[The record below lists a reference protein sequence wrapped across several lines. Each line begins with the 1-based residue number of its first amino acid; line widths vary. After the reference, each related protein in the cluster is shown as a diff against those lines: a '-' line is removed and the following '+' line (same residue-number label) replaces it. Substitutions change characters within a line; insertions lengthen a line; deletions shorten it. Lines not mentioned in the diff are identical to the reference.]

1 MRNCDQHRFG
11 SRPTSRSR
19 AAFAQ
24 SITALRL
31 PLLLLCFTPNLI
43 AQEQKPPDQTDEVVR
58 ISTELVQTDVMVFD
72 SSGRFVEGL
81 KPDQFELRVDGKR
94 QVISFFERVTAGKFD
109 EEAQLAAARG
119 ATIAKSPDATVRP
132 LDRGRSF
139 FFLVDDL
146 HQAAGSLARTRKTLL
161 DFVDNEMGQNDQLA
175 IASVSGQIGFLQQL
189 TNNKSVL
196 RAAVARL
203 NLPSQT
209 FRDNQRPP
217 MSEPMAVAIDSESDP
232 ALLTYFMEPLMRDGT
247 PENAAESI
255 VKSRAKN
262 ILGQSGNITRNV
274 LATLE
279 SLARRMAGL
288 PGRKL
293 LFFISD
299 GFILNT
305 NDNEMFDRLR
315 NITNAAARNNLV
327 IYSLDARGLS
337 AGVLGDATSD
347 IAIDRSG
354 RTSRYTTGDVS
365 LSQEPL
371 RVLAAN
377 TGGRAL
383 LNSNSATPVIAKAV
397 EETSVYYLLAWR
409 PDSQKAGGNKFRRI
423 EVIVSGRHDLTV
435 SVRSGY
441 YDLPASVP
449 DSKQAAARPH
459 VVRTADDELRTAI
472 NSTFSAGAIPTWL
485 GLIYLDVP
493 EKGLLLAAS
502 LRIPS
507 RSIGFDQ
514 AGEKRKGAV
523 DLAGVVMNDRGKSV
537 ASFRDHLELSL
548 DSSASSGAPPAD
560 LVYNYQTV
568 LAPGLYQVR
577 VAARDNKSGLTGSAA
592 EWIEIPDL
600 SSGQLALSSIL
611 FGELPKEENTS
622 KPNPVAESPP
632 RASIDRTFSR
642 SSKLRF
648 MEFIYNAARGR
659 DDAGPDVALQVQILR
674 DDQPV
679 VTTPLKKVDHGDSAD
694 LGRLTYAA
702 EISLASML
710 PGRYVLQITV
720 IDRIAKTTA
729 SQRSDFEIE

>member
-1 MRNCDQHRFG
+1 MRNCHQYRLG
-11 SRPTSRSR
+11 SRPPACSR
-19 AAFAQ
+19 AASAQFAG
-24 SITALRL
+24 ALYL
-31 PLLLLCFTPNLI
+31 ALLLLCFAPNLI
-43 AQEQKPPDQTDEVVR
+43 AQEQKPPNQSDEVVR

-81 KPDQFELRVDGKR
+81 KPDQFELRVDGKQ

-119 ATIAKSPDATVRP
+119 ATIAKAPDATVKP

-161 DFVDNEMGQNDQLA
+161 EFVDNEMGQNDQLA

-189 TNNKSVL
+189 TNNKAVL

-217 MSEPMAVAIDSESDP
+217 MSETMAVAIDSESDP

-255 VKSRAKN
+255 VKSRAKH

-305 NDNEMFDRLR
+305 NDNDMVERLR

-337 AGVLGDATSD
+337 VGVLGDATSE

-365 LSQEPL
+365 VSQEPL
-371 RVLAAN
+371 RMLAAN
-377 TGGRAL
+377 TGGKAL
-383 LNSNSATPVIAKAV
+383 LNSNSASPIIAKAV
-397 EETSVYYLLAWR
+397 QETSVYYLLAWR
-409 PDSQKAGGNKFRRI
+409 PDSQKSGSNKFRRI
-423 EVIVSGRHDLTV
+423 EVSVSGRRDLTV
-435 SVRSGY
+435 YVRSGY
-441 YDLPASVP
+441 YDSPATVP
-449 DSKQAAARPH
+449 DPKQAPARPG
-459 VVRTADDELRTAI
+459 VARTADDELREAI
-472 NSTFSAGAIPTWL
+472 QSTFSAGAIPTRL
-485 GLIYLDVP
+485 SLVYLDVP
-493 EKGLLLAAS
+493 EKGLVLAAS

-507 RSIGFDQ
+507 RTIGFDP

-537 ASFRDHLELSL
+537 ASFRDHLDLSL
-548 DSSASSGAPPAD
+548 NSSGPSGAPPPD
-560 LVYNYQTV
+560 LVYNYQTI

-577 VAARDNKSGLTGSAA
+577 VGARDNKSGLAGSAS
-592 EWIEIPDL
+592 EWIELPDL

-611 FGELPKEENTS
+611 FGELPKEQDTS
-622 KPNPVAESPP
+622 TAKTLPDAPP
-632 RASIDRTFSR
+632 RATLDRTFSR

-648 MEFIYNAARGR
+648 MEFIYNATRGR
-659 DDAGPDVALQVQILR
+659 ENGGPDVALQVQILR
-674 DDQPV
+674 DGQPV
-679 VTTPLKKVDHGDSAD
+679 LTTPLKKVDPGDSAD
-694 LGRLTYAA
+694 LGRLAYAA